1 MFFIWDELKNKANKK
16 KHTVSFEEAET
27 IFSDKNGLF
36 MHDPDHSDEEDRF
49 ILIGMSENLR
59 LLVVVH
65 AYREDDEIIRIISA
79 RTAEKPEEKAY
90 MRGKL

>member
-1 MFFIWDELKNKANKK
+1 
-16 KHTVSFEEAET
+16 
-27 IFSDKNGLF
+27 
-36 MHDPDHSDEEDRF
+36 MHDPHHSDEEDRL

-79 RTAEKPEEKAY
+79 RTAEKPEENAY